1 MFLEYSELL
10 NMSWQSEVTG
20 EELGFK
26 ADSVNHY
33 TYGNLNL
40 YIDNSTLQILEAWF
54 EQDNL

>member
-10 NMSWQSEVTG
+10 NMSWQSEFTG

-54 EQDNL
+54 E